1 MAASDQGRR
10 SVPTRTTETF
20 GAALLSATLVMAPAW
35 ALADEITIV
44 LGAEPTT
51 LDPHAAD
58 DGSEKAVNDNVFET
72 LMARDVD
79 GNLVPG
85 LATGEPVQ
93 IDETTWEFTL
103 PAGLSF
109 HNGEPL
115 DAAAVVHSVERMID
129 PDLNSEQLSYF
140 STLSGAEAVDATTVR
155 IMTDGPDPILPARM
169 YYFMIVPPEASET
182 EEFASN
188 PVGSGP
194 YEFVRWD
201 RGNEI
206 VLAADPDWRGGEL
219 DVTEVTYRF
228 IEESGTRMA
237 ALMAGEVD
245 LITNLLPEFTGQ
257 VPASASMRGLEHPTV
272 ILNTE
277 GGITADRRVRQALNL
292 AIDKEALA
300 SALFEGQAQ
309 VEQGQL
315 LGTTYFG
322 FNEAVGPYP
331 YDPERAMA
339 LLEEAGAAGGDI
351 TLVGTSGRWLKDR
364 EVTEVVAGFW
374 SAVGLDVD
382 VQIFEFDEYLQRL
395 FDKENRADAI
405 FVVSGNELLDADRS
419 FSAYYAPSGF
429 GSSNSFEELET
440 WITQAR
446 SETDPEARK
455 ALYGQAVQLA
465 HDEAILTFLLNINN
479 IWGMSERLDWQPRV
493 DGKMFVSTMTV
504 E

>member
-1 MAASDQGRR
+1 MFMRLRGIAQ
-10 SVPTRTTETF
+10 
-20 GAALLSATLVMAPAW
+20 SATFAAGLALAPAA
-35 ALADEITIV
+35 ALADAITIV

-72 LMARDVD
+72 LMVRDAE
-79 GNLVPG
+79 GNLGLG
-85 LATGEPVQ
+85 LAIEEPKQ
-93 IDETTWEFTL
+93 IDPMTWEFKIPPELT
-103 PAGLSF
+103 F

-115 DAAAVVHSVERMID
+115 DAAAIAFSVERMID
-129 PDLNSEQLSYF
+129 PELNSEQLSYF
-140 STLSGAEAVDATTVR
+140 STFAGAEVIDETTVH
-155 IMTDGPDPILPARM
+155 ILTSGPDPILPARM
-169 YYFMIVPPEASET
+169 YYFMIVPPEAST
-182 EEFASN
+182 ADDFAEA
-188 PVGSGP
+188 PIGSGP
-194 YEFVRWD
+194 YRFVSWD

-206 VLAADPDWRGGEL
+206 VLEANPDWRGEAP
-219 DVTEVTYRF
+219 DVSEVTYRF

-257 VPASASMRGLEHPTV
+257 VPQSASMRGLEHPTV
-272 ILNTE
+272 ILNTN
-277 GGITADRRVRQALNL
+277 GGITADKRVRQALNL
-292 AIDKEALA
+292 AVDKEALA

-315 LGTTYFG
+315 LGATYFG
-322 FNEAVGPYP
+322 FNEDISAYP
-331 YDPERAMA
+331 YDPDRAME
-339 LLEEAGAAGGDI
+339 LLEEAGVAGGDI
-351 TLVGTSGRWLKDR
+351 TLVGTAGRWLKDR
-364 EVTEVVAGFW
+364 EVVEVVAGFW
-374 SAVGLDVD
+374 SAVGLNVD

-429 GSSNSFEELET
+429 GSSNSFDQLED
-440 WITQAR
+440 WIVEAR
-446 SETDPEARK
+446 TETDIDARQ
-455 ALYGQAVQLA
+455 ALYEEAVA
-465 HDEAILTFLLNINN
+465 FGHEEAILTFLLNINN
-479 IWGMSERLDWQPRV
+479 IWGMSERLSWQPRV

>member
-1 MAASDQGRR
+1 MLARL
-10 SVPTRTTETF
+10 TRNI
-20 GAALLSATLVMAPAW
+20 GGVLLSATLVFGATQ
-35 ALADEITIV
+35 ALADEIVIV
-44 LGAEPTT
+44 LGSEPTT

-72 LMARDVD
+72 LMTRDAQ
-79 GNLVPG
+79 GNLGLG
-85 LATGEPVQ
+85 LATAEPVQ
-93 IDETTWEFTL
+93 IDPTTWEFTI
-103 PAGLSF
+103 PPGLTF

-115 DAAAVVHSVERMID
+115 DAAAIAFSVERMID

-140 STLSGAEAVDATTVR
+140 STLSGADVVDATTVR
-155 IMTDGPDPILPARM
+155 ILTDGPDPILPARM
-169 YYFMIVPPEASET
+169 YYFMIVPPEASQAAD
-182 EEFASN
+182 FASA

-194 YEFVRWD
+194 YRFVSWD
-201 RGNEI
+201 RGNQI
-206 VLAADPDWRGGEL
+206 VLEADPDWRGGDL
-219 DVTEVTYRF
+219 DVTQVTYRF

-245 LITNLLPEFTGQ
+245 LITNLLPEFAGQ
-257 VPASASMRGLEHPTV
+257 VPASVSMRGLEHPTV

-277 GGITADRRVRQALNL
+277 AGITADTRVRQALNL

-309 VEQGQL
+309 VEAGQL
-315 LGTTYFG
+315 LGPTYFG
-322 FNEAVGPYP
+322 FNDEISAYP
-331 YDPERAMA
+331 FDPDRAMA

-364 EVTEVVAGFW
+364 ELTEVVAGFW
-374 SAVGLDVD
+374 SGIGLNVD
-382 VQIFEFDEYLQRL
+382 VQIYEFDEYLTRL

-429 GSSNSFEELET
+429 GSSNSFEQLEE

-446 SETDPEARK
+446 TETDLEARQ
-455 ALYGQAVQLA
+455 ALYEQAVALG
-465 HDEAILTFLLNINN
+465 HEEAILAFLLNINN
-479 IWGMSERLDWQPRV
+479 IWGLSDRLTWEPRV

-504 E
+504 D

>member
-1 MAASDQGRR
+1 MLIGLRYISLAVAVTM
-10 SVPTRTTETF
+10 VP
-20 GAALLSATLVMAPAW
+20 AVAIAQDIS
-35 ALADEITIV
+35 IV

-72 LMARDVD
+72 LMARDAQ
-79 GNLVPG
+79 GNLVLG
-85 LATGEPVQ
+85 LATEQPTQV
-93 IDETTWEFTL
+93 DATTWEFKI
-103 PAGLSF
+103 PAGLEF

-115 DAAAVVHSVERMID
+115 DAAAIVHSVERMID
-129 PDLNSEQLSYF
+129 PELNSEQLSYF
-140 STLSGAEAVDATTVR
+140 STFAGAEAVDATTVH
-155 IMTDGPDPILPARM
+155 ILTSGPDPILPARM
-169 YYFMIVPPEASET
+169 YYFMIVPPEASEA
-182 EEFASN
+182 EGFASS

-206 VLAADPDWRGGEL
+206 VLQADPDWRGGDL
-219 DVTEVTYRF
+219 DVQKVTYRF

-272 ILNTE
+272 ILNTN
-277 GGITADRRVRQALNL
+277 GGITQDVRVRQALNL
-292 AIDKEALA
+292 AVDKEALA

-309 VEQGQL
+309 VEEGQL
-315 LGTTYFG
+315 LGRTYFG
-322 FNEAVGPYP
+322 FNEGVSAYP
-331 YDPERAMA
+331 YDPEQAMA
-339 LLEEAGAAGGDI
+339 LLEEAGVAGGGI
-351 TLVGTSGRWLKDR
+351 TLVGTGGRWLKDR
-364 EVTEVVAGFW
+364 EVTEVVAGYW
-374 SAVGLDVD
+374 AAVGLNVD

-429 GSSNSFEELET
+429 GSSNNFDQLEE
-440 WITQAR
+440 WIVAAR
-446 SETDPEARK
+446 TEIDPEARQ
-455 ALYGQAVQLA
+455 ALYEQAVQLG

-479 IWGMSERLDWQPRV
+479 IWGLSERLTWEPRV
-493 DGKMFVSTMTV
+493 DGKMFVATMSV